1 MAKATTAHDPLP
13 PLPWPRPA
21 PLLVLLALLA
31 ASYLAITRLP
41 AAAPLSALLLI
52 GHPPLPSPAPP
63 AHSDSSSTSCAG
75 FYVGAGPA
83 RAVAASVEEFGAVGD
98 GVTSNTAAFR
108 RAVAELEERARD
120 GGGARLE
127 VPPGR
132 WLTGSFNLSSRFTL
146 FLHRGAVILGSQDP
160 EEWPLIAPLP
170 SYGRGRERLG
180 PRHISLIHGEGLN
193 DVVVTGNNGTIDGQG
208 EMWWEL
214 WWNRTLNHTRGH
226 LVELVNSTNILIS
239 NITLRNSPFWTVH
252 PVYCSNV
259 VMKDLTILAPL
270 NAPNTDGIDPDS
282 SSEVCIED
290 CYIESGDDLVA
301 VKSGWDQ
308 YGISVGKPSTNI
320 VIQRVSGTT
329 PTCSGVGFGSE
340 MSGGISNVLVRDL
353 HVWNSA
359 QAVRLKTDVGRGG
372 YITNITIANVT
383 MEKVK
388 VPIRFSWGADDHSDD
403 NYDRAALPRI
413 SNVLISD
420 IVGVD
425 LQRAPMLEAVAGA
438 FYEGICFRNV
448 SLRGIRREERWH
460 CESVYG
466 EAHGVFPAP
475 CEEFRNSGSSSWCG
489 FS

>member
-1 MAKATTAHDPLP
+1 
-13 PLPWPRPA
+13 
-21 PLLVLLALLA
+21 
-31 ASYLAITRLP
+31 
-41 AAAPLSALLLI
+41 
-52 GHPPLPSPAPP
+52 
-63 AHSDSSSTSCAG
+63 
-75 FYVGAGPA
+75 
-83 RAVAASVEEFGAVGD
+83 
-98 GVTSNTAAFR
+98 
-108 RAVAELEERARD
+108 
-120 GGGARLE
+120 
-127 VPPGR
+127 
-132 WLTGSFNLSSRFTL
+132 
-146 FLHRGAVILGSQDP
+146 
-160 EEWPLIAPLP
+160 
-170 SYGRGRERLG
+170 
-180 PRHISLIHGEGLN
+180 LN
-193 DVVVTGNNGTIDGQG
+193 Y
-208 EMWWEL
+208 
-214 WWNRTLNHTRGH
+214 TRGH
-226 LVELVNSTNILIS
+226 LVELANSTNILIS

-252 PVYCSNV
+252 PVYSSNV

-372 YITNITIANVT
+372 YITNITITKVT

-388 VPIRFSWGADDHSDD
+388 VPIRFSRGADDHSDD
-403 NYDRAALPRI
+403 NYDRTALPRI
-413 SNVLISD
+413 SNVLISG

-438 FYEGICFRNV
+438 VYEGICFRNV
-448 SLRGIRREERWH
+448 SLRGIRRQGRWH

-466 EAHGVFPAP
+466 AAHGVFPAP
-475 CEEFRNSGSSSWCG
+475 CEELRKNRSSSWCG